1 LSYVHFSWLLY
12 ASWQTSFGGRRVKLM
27 GGDWQEIKKGKHGA
41 MLLRLAEN
49 VQHASQLADPTFDL
63 VCEEDDHDEVENFE
77 AYLKDMHAHS
87 ATQNCMSG

>member
-1 LSYVHFSWLLY
+1 
-12 ASWQTSFGGRRVKLM
+12 
-27 GGDWQEIKKGKHGA
+27 

>member
-1 LSYVHFSWLLY
+1 MLRDLRVHSY

-77 AYLKDMHAHS
+77 AYLKDMHAHKRY
-87 ATQNCMSG
+87 A